1 MNGRWRFPAAVAG
14 FTAYSY
20 LATTVTAAWF
30 LRRAHPVGAPESLAW
45 AAALYAPWLGVAA
58 LVWIVLRLLG
68 PGVWGLSL
76 LAALTFPLTLLT
88 GVAMTAI
95 DAAMKGLH
103 PSFGAITERSV
114 DRLPVTLLL
123 YTAIAAMGLAAAHWR
138 RSRDQGRELDR
149 LHAEL
154 DRVRQAQAGAEPPR
168 ERLMVAVGRSRAPVD
183 PVEIEWIGAAGN
195 YVVVH
200 WAGREGLL
208 RETLSALEMRL
219 GPLGFVRSHRS
230 TLVNLARVQGLAPLS
245 DGAWRLSLVGG
256 EELVVSRSYRDGFMA
271 RFRGEA

>member
-1 MNGRWRFPAAVAG
+1 MSGRWGFPAAVGG
-14 FTAYSY
+14 FATYSY

-30 LRRAHPVGAPESLAW
+30 LRRAHPLTATESLAW

-58 LVWIVLRLLG
+58 LVWLVLRLFG
-68 PGVWGLSL
+68 SAGRGLSL
-76 LAALTFPLTLLT
+76 LAILTLPITILT
-88 GVAMTAI
+88 GVAMTSI

-103 PSFGAITERSV
+103 PSMEAIMERSI

-123 YTAIAAMGLAAAHWR
+123 YTAVAALGLAAAHWR
-138 RSRDQGRELDR
+138 QNRDRGHELARLYGELDAVR
-149 LHAEL
+149 
-154 DRVRQAQAGAEPPR
+154 RVQARDDASV
-168 ERLMVAVGRSRAPVD
+168 ERLMVAVGRNRMPVE
-183 PVEIEWIGAAGN
+183 PTEIEWIGAAGN

-208 RETLSALEMRL
+208 RETLSTLEVRL

-245 DGAWRLSLVGG
+245 DGAWRLSLSGG

-271 RFRGEA
+271 RFREKA